1 MYNGRFCAV
10 AGGMERFILGV
21 WKELHM
27 APLTRAQMKQLA
39 EDALRAV
46 QEWLTAIPREIL
58 KKLSPDSLFYVL
70 RPNPLWPLRR
80 FTIGKLGQTNKANLE
95 ILNERRRNIISRFET
110 LVGKTNEQV
119 RQDRWEKAVQNRNT
133 LIQFQLGE
141 GRYPSWRAGAAG
153 PDGWGPSRLLGRGG
167 WGSSSSSSD

>member
-95 ILNERRRNIISRFET
+95 ILNERRRNIISRFER
-110 LVGKTNEQV
+110 LVGGTLKQE
-119 RQDRWEKAVQNRNT
+119 RQKNWEIAEQNRDALLGWQIGKITGN
-133 LIQFQLGE
+133 LI
-141 GRYPSWRAGAAG
+141 RYPSWRPGAAG
-153 PDGWGPSRLLGRGG
+153 LDGWGPSSS
-167 WGSSSSSSD
+167 SSSSSSD

>member
-1 MYNGRFCAV
+1 
-10 AGGMERFILGV
+10 
-21 WKELHM
+21 M

-80 FTIGKLGQTNKANLE
+80 FTTGKLGQTSKANLE
-95 ILNERRRNIISRFET
+95 ILNERRRNIVSRFET
-110 LVGKTNEQV
+110 LVRGTLKQE
-119 RQDRWEKAVQNRNT
+119 RQLDWAMAEQNRMA
-133 LIQFQLGE
+133 LIGWQLNMGE
-141 GRYPSWRAGAAG
+141 GRYPSWRPGARG
-153 PDGWGPSRLLGRGG
+153 PDGWGPASS
-167 WGSSSSSSD
+167 SSSSSSD

>member
-1 MYNGRFCAV
+1 
-10 AGGMERFILGV
+10 
-21 WKELHM
+21 M

-58 KKLSPDSLFYVL
+58 KKLHPDNLFYVM
-70 RPNPLWPLRR
+70 RPNPLWQVRR

-110 LVGKTNEQV
+110 LVGKTNEWI
-119 RQDRWEKAVQNRNT
+119 RQDRWEEAKHNRT
-133 LIQFQLGE
+133 IH
-141 GRYPSWRAGAAG
+141 
-153 PDGWGPSRLLGRGG
+153 
-167 WGSSSSSSD
+167 

>member
-10 AGGMERFILGV
+10 AGGMERFILV
-21 WKELHM
+21 VRKELHM

-58 KKLSPDSLFYVL
+58 KKLHPDNLFYVM

-80 FTIGKLGQTNKANLE
+80 FTIGKLGQTNKANLQ

-110 LVGKTNEQV
+110 LVRGTLK
-119 RQDRWEKAVQNRNT
+119 QDRQLDFAFQEQNRMA
-133 LIQFQLGE
+133 LIGWQLG
-141 GRYPSWRAGAAG
+141 GRYPSWRPGAAG
-153 PDGWGPSRLLGRGG
+153 PDGWGP
-167 WGSSSSSSD
+167 GSSSSSSSSD

>member
-1 MYNGRFCAV
+1 
-10 AGGMERFILGV
+10 
-21 WKELHM
+21 M

-80 FTIGKLGQTNKANLE
+80 FTIGKLGQTNKANLQ

-110 LVGKTNEQV
+110 LVGGTLNQV
-119 RQDRWEKAVQNRNT
+119 RQDRWEKAEQNRRA
-133 LIQFQLGE
+133 LVGWQLG
-141 GRYPSWRAGAAG
+141 GRYPSWRPGAAG
-153 PDGWGPSRLLGRGG
+153 PDGWGPAS
-167 WGSSSSSSD
+167 SSSSSSDW

>member
-110 LVGKTNEQV
+110 LVGGTLKQE
-119 RQDRWEKAVQNRNT
+119 RQLDRAIAEQNRMA
-133 LIQFQLGE
+133 LIGWQLG
-141 GRYPSWRAGAAG
+141 GRYPSWRPGAAG
-153 PDGWGPSRLLGRGG
+153 PDGWGPAS
-167 WGSSSSSSD
+167 SSSSSSD

>member
-1 MYNGRFCAV
+1 
-10 AGGMERFILGV
+10 
-21 WKELHM
+21 M

-58 KKLSPDSLFYVL
+58 KKLHPENLLYPIRVMQ
-70 RPNPLWPLRR
+70 PNPLWQVRR

-110 LVGKTNEQV
+110 LVGKTNEWI
-119 RQDRWEKAVQNRNT
+119 RQDRWDEANHNRMS
-133 LIQFQLGE
+133 LINWQLGE
-141 GRYPSWRAGAAG
+141 GRYPSWRPGAAG
-153 PDGWGPSRLLGRGG
+153 PDGWGPASS
-167 WGSSSSSSD
+167 SSSSSSD

>member
-58 KKLSPDSLFYVL
+58 KKLHPDNLFYVM
-70 RPNPLWPLRR
+70 RPNPLWQVRR

-119 RQDRWEKAVQNRNT
+119 RQDRWEKAVQNRNA
-133 LIQFQLGE
+133 LI
-141 GRYPSWRAGAAG
+141 
-153 PDGWGPSRLLGRGG
+153 
-167 WGSSSSSSD
+167 

>member
-1 MYNGRFCAV
+1 
-10 AGGMERFILGV
+10 
-21 WKELHM
+21 M

-80 FTIGKLGQTNKANLE
+80 FTTGKLGQTSKANLQ

-110 LVGKTNEQV
+110 LVGKTNEWI
-119 RQDRWEKAVQNRNT
+119 RQDRWEEAKHNRTT
-133 LIQFQLGE
+133 LINWQLGV
-141 GRYPSWRAGAAG
+141 GRYPSWRPGARG
-153 PDGWGPSRLLGRGG
+153 PDGWGPSSS
-167 WGSSSSSSD
+167 SSSSSSD

>member
-21 WKELHM
+21 RKELHM

-58 KKLSPDSLFYVL
+58 KKLFPESLFYVL

-110 LVGKTNEQV
+110 LVGGTL
-119 RQDRWEKAVQNRNT
+119 RQDRQLDQAMAEQNRMA
-133 LIQFQLGE
+133 LIRYQLG
-141 GRYPSWRAGAAG
+141 GDKPWWRRGAS
-153 PDGWGPSRLLGRGG
+153 DS
-167 WGSSSSSSD
+167 GSSSGDDPLFP

>member
-1 MYNGRFCAV
+1 
-10 AGGMERFILGV
+10 
-21 WKELHM
+21 M

-70 RPNPLWPLRR
+70 RPNPLWQLRR
-80 FTIGKLGQTNKANLE
+80 FTIGKLGQTNKANLQ

-110 LVGKTNEQV
+110 LVGGTFEQV
-119 RQDRWEKAVQNRNT
+119 RQDRREKAVQNRT
-133 LIQFQLGE
+133 ALIEWQLGE

-153 PDGWGPSRLLGRGG
+153 PESSRSRELVGAPNIRAVHSVCPQTRVVPSNFRTGDCASCLV
-167 WGSSSSSSD
+167 SK

>member
-1 MYNGRFCAV
+1 
-10 AGGMERFILGV
+10 
-21 WKELHM
+21 M

-58 KKLSPDSLFYVL
+58 KKLSPDSLFYVM

-110 LVGKTNEQV
+110 LVGGTLNQV
-119 RQDRWEKAVQNRNT
+119 RQDRWEKAEQYTKRRLRT
-133 LIQFQLGE
+133 LALVPVRTGKPPFRSFFVHVPCMETPL
-141 GRYPSWRAGAAG
+141 
-153 PDGWGPSRLLGRGG
+153 
-167 WGSSSSSSD
+167 

>member
-110 LVGKTNEQV
+110 LVGKTNEWI
-119 RQDRWEKAVQNRNT
+119 RQDRWEEAKHNRNT
-133 LIQFQLGE
+133 LINWQLG
-141 GRYPSWRAGAAG
+141 GRYPSWRPGAAG
-153 PDGWGPSRLLGRGG
+153 PDGWGPASS
-167 WGSSSSSSD
+167 SSSSSSD

>member
-1 MYNGRFCAV
+1 MVNWSQHPLQDPIHKGRSVFHQSPGIIGIEVYVQWA
-10 AGGMERFILGV
+10 ILCRRWRHGTFYSSV

-80 FTIGKLGQTNKANLE
+80 FTTGKLGQTSKANLQ
-95 ILNERRRNIISRFET
+95 ILNERRLYRDIIFFFSPCDIMSISCRVLDDT
-110 LVGKTNEQV
+110 WT
-119 RQDRWEKAVQNRNT
+119 
-133 LIQFQLGE
+133 
-141 GRYPSWRAGAAG
+141 
-153 PDGWGPSRLLGRGG
+153 
-167 WGSSSSSSD
+167 

>member
-1 MYNGRFCAV
+1 
-10 AGGMERFILGV
+10 
-21 WKELHM
+21 M

-46 QEWLTAIPREIL
+46 HEWLTVIPREIL
-58 KKLSPDSLFYVL
+58 KKLSPERLFYVL
-70 RPNPLWPLRR
+70 RPNPWWPLRR
-80 FTIGKLGQTNKANLE
+80 FTTGKLGQTNKANLE

-110 LVGKTNEQV
+110 LVGGTL
-119 RQDRWEKAVQNRNT
+119 RQDRQLDRAMAEQNRMA
-133 LIQFQLGE
+133 LIRYQLGE
-141 GRYPSWRAGAAG
+141 GRYPIWRAGAAG